1 MIYLLL
7 QITLLARSE
16 TPITDYLKSE
26 SPCTVCHGL
35 NQKIHLEVQK
45 NESTQRQL
53 KDKMLQLCKEYDKL
67 DDATCSLIIRSHF
80 NDLYYSHNESK
91 ACDFVCSNYKVFQFY
106 VPVNAKKKEKKAEA
120 LSMIDCNICEMVV
133 GFAVEQGT
141 LISTANTGK
150 IFREQCKEVPLL
162 KEHCHIFT
170 DEIANKMVDHLLTNT
185 HPFELCTFVGYCP

>member
-1 MIYLLL
+1 M
-7 QITLLARSE
+7 
-16 TPITDYLKSE
+16 KK
-26 SPCTVCHGL
+26 
-35 NQKIHLEVQK
+35 NQTTYREI
-45 NESTQRQL
+45 
-53 KDKMLQLCKEYDKL
+53 KDKMLQICKKYDKL
-67 DDATCSLIIRSHF
+67 DDASCSLIIRSHF
-80 NDLYYSHNESK
+80 NDLYYSKNNTK
-91 ACDFVCSNYKVFQFY
+91 ACDFVCSNYKVFEFY
-106 VPVNAKKKEKKAEA
+106 VPVHAKRKAKKSEA

-185 HPFELCTFVGYCP
+185 HPFEMCTFFGYCP